1 MLPSLSE
8 ILSSLRVISLPMRTT
23 FRGIDYREVALF
35 EGPYG
40 WGEFSPF
47 LEYDAVESSR
57 WLAAGIEAAF
67 QPTPPLLRQKISINA
82 TLPALDDEEGIA
94 RVLSWY
100 PGAKSVKIKVSEDQA
115 RNMARIERVRSLSPS
130 MAIRL
135 DFNGSLTV
143 DQAEEFLAPLIDDSQ
158 SDQGIRIEY
167 VEQPC
172 ETIEELRELKE
183 RIDIKI
189 AVDEVIRKSD
199 DPFVLDLTGAAD
211 LVILKVSPL
220 GGIERS
226 ERIASH
232 FKLPV
237 VVSSALESAVGIT
250 HGLRLAATL
259 PEYERASGLATGA
272 LFTDDVARHEISD
285 GEIDLSHVKE
295 VSRSAIDR
303 LSVSGERMT
312 WWQNR
317 LRESYEVLAS

>member
-8 ILSSLRVISLPMRTT
+8 ILSSLHVISLPMRTT

-57 WLAAGIEAAF
+57 WLASGMEAAF

-82 TLPALDDEEGIA
+82 TLPALNDEEGIA

-100 PGAKSVKIKVSEDQA
+100 PGAKSVKIKVGEDQA
-115 RNMARIERVRSLSPS
+115 KNIARIERVRSLYPS

-143 DQAEEFLAPLIDDSQ
+143 DQAEEFLAPMSFREPT
-158 SDQGIRIEY
+158 RIEY

-199 DPFVLDLTGAAD
+199 DPFALDLTGAAD

-226 ERIASH
+226 QRIASH
-232 FKLPV
+232 FNLPV

-259 PEYERASGLATGA
+259 PHYDRASGLATGA
-272 LFTDDVARHEISD
+272 LFTDDVLCHEISD

-295 VSRSAIDR
+295 VSRSAINR
-303 LSVSGERMT
+303 LAVAEERLT

-317 LRESYEVLAS
+317 LRECYEVLAS